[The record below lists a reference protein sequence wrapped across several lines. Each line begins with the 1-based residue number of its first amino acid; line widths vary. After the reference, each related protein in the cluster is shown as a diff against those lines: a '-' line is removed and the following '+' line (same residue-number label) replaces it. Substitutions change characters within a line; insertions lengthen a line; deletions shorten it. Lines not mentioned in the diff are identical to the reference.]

1 MTLSTID
8 STTSTKISEVCGLSW
23 SDDLQLLASGGNE
36 GQAKRGG

>member
-8 STTSTKISEVCGLSW
+8 STTSTISEVCGLSW